1 MIRKLGYSKNCRSI
15 RALCFWFILFN
26 ISGSGKEMRNRFNG
40 FNHTYRQ
47 RLNLHGPDTRLTAFK
62 NLDCLFPVPSR
73 PRSYRA

>member
-26 ISGSGKEMRNRFNG
+26 ISGSGKEMEVTASI
-40 FNHTYRQ
+40 NHTYRQ

>member
-40 FNHTYRQ
+40 S
-47 RLNLHGPDTRLTAFK
+47 HGLYQSHIQTETEP
-62 NLDCLFPVPSR
+62 
-73 PRSYRA
+73 PRSRHKADRI